1 MAANIRAT
9 WNFMECEGTDGG
21 DILRTLEE
29 GWNYRP
35 NWRDLVVETCLTN
48 EGDNRAALDVLSR
61 EEDCYVRQFYLF
73 RRTGNCLEKDAFRWA
88 YRCHIHD
95 ASTGAAVLIKALTL
109 AKVSTK
115 EIAQRLHTKTK
126 NIVVF
131 LKLFFDVLPY
141 LDEKDWLASVVLTQ
155 AQVPPTIAEF
165 RQQHWLM
172 AALLGGREGLERAV
186 SRIAPVTKKAREKLV
201 EEIRSTLTQRAHSY
215 VSSLQFGLVQPGA
228 DDFDRMLRMLDVSAR
243 QPVPEN
249 RENLMDAFIK
259 GIHCDL
265 VKKSRAP
272 ESAGDPVLAEFR
284 EVTKDFDVT
293 QAGAGKAL

>member
-48 EGDNRAALDVLSR
+48 EGDNRAALDVLSS

-95 ASTGAAVLIKALTL
+95 ASTGAAALIKALTL

-131 LKLFFDVLPY
+131 IKLFFDVLPY
-141 LDEKDWLASVVLTQ
+141 LDEREWLASIVFSQTQ
-155 AQVPPTIAEF
+155 EPPTIAEF
-165 RQQHWLM
+165 RQQHWLT
-172 AALLGGREGLERAV
+172 AALLGGRDGLDRAIT
-186 SRIAPVTKKAREKLV
+186 RNARVTNQEREKLV
-201 EEIRSTLTQRAHSY
+201 EEIRSALTLRAHNY
-215 VSSLQFGLVQPGA
+215 VSSLQCGLVQPGPG
-228 DDFDRMLRMLDVSAR
+228 DFDRLLRMLDVSAR
-243 QPVPEN
+243 QPVPDQ
-249 RENLMDAFIK
+249 RDSLMVAFIN
-259 GIHCDL
+259 GIHRDM
-265 VKKSRAP
+265 VQKSRQP
-272 ESAGDPVLAEFR
+272 EAADDPVLAEFR
-284 EVTKDFDVT
+284 EVTKDFDLT
-293 QAGAGKAL
+293 KADAEKAL